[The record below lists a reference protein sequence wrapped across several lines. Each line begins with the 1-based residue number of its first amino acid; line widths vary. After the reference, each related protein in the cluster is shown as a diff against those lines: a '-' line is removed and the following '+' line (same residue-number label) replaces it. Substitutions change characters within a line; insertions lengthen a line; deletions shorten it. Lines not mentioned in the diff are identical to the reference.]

1 MMNTQRI
8 TVADIQAKLTT
19 FDWNSLDIPKT
30 NKGERGQL
38 IELALGIPNSSALM
52 DLADGE
58 LKTFTVGESIACTQ
72 LNHCLDE
79 ISNEISFEKSKLG
92 MKMKQTIFIGF
103 DKQTGQCK
111 GNVTTHED
119 SHPEHHKQL
128 QEDYDYI
135 CNKIRVAMRNGTE
148 LFTINGPNKLLQIRT
163 KASKNPKT
171 GLYAPLMFN
180 GKMLKNKN
188 MAFYMCANF
197 GKSLL

>member
-1 MMNTQRI
+1 MNTQRI
-8 TVADIQAKLTT
+8 TVADIQAKLTMI
-19 FDWNSLDIPKT
+19 DWNTLEIPKT

-38 IELALGIPNSSALM
+38 IEIALGIPNSSALM

-58 LKTFTVGESIACTQ
+58 LKTFTIGESIACTQ

-92 MKMKQTIFIGF
+92 LKMKQTIFIGF

-111 GNVTTHED
+111 GNVTTNEV
-119 SHPEHHKQL
+119 SHPEHHQQL
-128 QEDYDYI
+128 QEDYEFI
-135 CNKIRVAMRNGTE
+135 CNKIRMAMRNGTE

-197 GKSLL
+197 GKKLL